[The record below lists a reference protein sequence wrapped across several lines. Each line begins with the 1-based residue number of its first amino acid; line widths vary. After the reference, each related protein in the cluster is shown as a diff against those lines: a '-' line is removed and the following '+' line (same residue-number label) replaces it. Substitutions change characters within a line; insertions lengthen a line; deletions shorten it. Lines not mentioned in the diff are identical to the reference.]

1 MAQRSPKVS
10 VSSKSEQDPALNSE
24 SSNPEE
30 VMKPKFYYLKR
41 LFMPW
46 KWKKKKKSEKFKQIS
61 TVLERK
67 MSTRITK
74 DQLLEM
80 GLIPPSYNDQDKENV
95 NVKENPCFDEAD
107 TKQDS
112 VSVFVKNLNEDSSKE
127 KDADQSWVSEVGVIP
142 PPEMFSPPSQR
153 DLRNFSKVSIMAVGE
168 GLDLSDPN
176 LSEKIGKFSLM
187 QEDDISDNSDINEN
201 TVEAINKHLNS
212 NNTST
217 NNPTITPKLLN
228 VVTSAVE
235 QNRLV
240 LEVENSRGDSEVN
253 KINQGGIHTSNES
266 SFVSVKRM
274 VTPGHSSV
282 SKPLIKE
289 KPTIISSPKTLGEE
303 WQEKRERIG
312 KNLERRLSTRP
323 SAEELRERNL
333 IPKMSREEKEEIK
346 RRISVKLERRLSIRP
361 TETDLKNRNILRNE
375 SAEESRDKKEE
386 TRNILQRKLS
396 IRPSVAE
403 LQKRKILKFS
413 EYIEVI
419 IVFFFC
425 LRLK

>member
-1 MAQRSPKVS
+1 
-10 VSSKSEQDPALNSE
+10 
-24 SSNPEE
+24 
-30 VMKPKFYYLKR
+30 
-41 LFMPW
+41 
-46 KWKKKKKSEKFKQIS
+46 
-61 TVLERK
+61 
-67 MSTRITK
+67 
-74 DQLLEM
+74 
-80 GLIPPSYNDQDKENV
+80 
-95 NVKENPCFDEAD
+95 
-107 TKQDS
+107 
-112 VSVFVKNLNEDSSKE
+112 
-127 KDADQSWVSEVGVIP
+127 
-142 PPEMFSPPSQR
+142 
-153 DLRNFSKVSIMAVGE
+153 MAVGE

-217 NNPTITPKLLN
+217 NNPNITPKLLN

-240 LEVENSRGDSEVN
+240 LEVENSRGDSEVT